1 MREEKLVDN
10 FINYFND
17 KPSDIFS
24 SSGRIELLGNHTD
37 HNHGVVLVGAVN
49 LDLLAA
55 VRETSDDTITVYSE
69 GYTESK
75 ININDLTK
83 NESEYGNNIAI
94 LKGVV
99 YKMKELG
106 YNVGG
111 FKAYINSILPA
122 GSGISSSAA
131 YECLIIEIL
140 NYYFNNDKMDRFD
153 IARIGQFAESEYF
166 GKPCG
171 LLDQCGVAF
180 GGINRID
187 FSDIKNPK
195 VTHIEYSF
203 NDYSLVLVNTGG
215 SHSNLTA
222 EYKAIPDEMREVAN
236 YFNKNYLNDVDEL
249 LFLNNIKELRTKV
262 SDRAI
267 LRAIHFYNEN
277 KIVDKGFNSLVNND
291 IKGFLASITAS
302 GNSSYKYLQNTYVRT
317 SNTQNIN
324 IGLALA
330 ERYINDGACRVHG
343 GGFEGTILCFINNA
357 EVTEFINKMSLV
369 FSTNNVHKIGVRNEG
384 SYHVKKL

>member
-140 NYYFNNDKMDRFD
+140 NYYFNNDKMNRFD

-222 EYKAIPDEMREVAN
+222 EYKAIPDEMRKVAN

-291 IKGFLASITAS
+291 IKGFLDSITSS

-369 FSTNNVHKIGVRNEG
+369 FGNNNVHKIGVRNEG